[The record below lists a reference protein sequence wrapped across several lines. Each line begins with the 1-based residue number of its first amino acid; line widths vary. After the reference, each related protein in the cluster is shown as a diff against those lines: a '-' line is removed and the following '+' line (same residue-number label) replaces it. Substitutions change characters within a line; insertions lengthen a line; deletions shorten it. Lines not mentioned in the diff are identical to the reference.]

1 MAPSKGKTVSRT
13 EGGRGFPRGR
23 SASAQ
28 PPRRRPQ
35 LPLSGTKPDA
45 AKNRP
50 GQKSSA
56 QQRSSLIERAQGS
69 VPRRKPTKGQGGLS
83 GTVKDT
89 LASFGSDKSRKPSKK
104 KGRSAKPSKTGV
116 AGLVA
121 GAGLGAAALAKRRR
135 SGSGDDASFT
145 PTSPSAQPASPT
157 TEPSYSG
164 EVAGSPPAT

>member
-1 MAPSKGKTVSRT
+1 MAPSKGKTASRT
-13 EGGRGFPRGR
+13 EGARGFPRGR
-23 SASAQ
+23 SANDQ
-28 PPRRRPQ
+28 PSRRRPQ
-35 LPLSGTKPDA
+35 LPLSGTKPA

-69 VPRRKPTKGQGGLS
+69 VPGRKPTKGKGGLP

-89 LASFGSDKSRKPSKK
+89 LASFGSDKSRKPGKK
-104 KGRSAKPSKTGV
+104 KDRSAKPSRTGV

-135 SGSGDDASFT
+135 SGGGDDASFT
-145 PTSPSAQPASPT
+145 PASPSAQPPSPT
-157 TEPSYSG
+157 TDATYSA